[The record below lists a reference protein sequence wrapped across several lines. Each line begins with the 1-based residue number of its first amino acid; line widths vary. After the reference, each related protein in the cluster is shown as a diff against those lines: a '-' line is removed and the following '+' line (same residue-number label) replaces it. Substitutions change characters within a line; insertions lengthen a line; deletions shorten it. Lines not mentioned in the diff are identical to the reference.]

1 MIRLLPIVL
10 VALVIATSWGCGAR
24 RMAPFAPHR
33 PDSDFHRS
41 ATTNQ
46 ACVGCH
52 EVAALR
58 GGHQASDDCHKCYR
72 ILHGDL

>member
-1 MIRLLPIVL
+1 MYRLLPIVF
-10 VALVIATSWGCGAR
+10 VALIIALSWGCVH

-33 PDSDFHRS
+33 PDTDFHRS

-46 ACVGCH
+46 ACIGCH
-52 EVAALR
+52 EVASLR
-58 GGHQASDDCHKCYR
+58 SGHQASDNCLKCHR

>member
-1 MIRLLPIVL
+1 MHRLLIIFLVVVL
-10 VALVIATSWGCGAR
+10 VASAFGCGAR

-33 PDSDFHRS
+33 PDSDFHRN

-46 ACVGCH
+46 ACIGCH
-52 EVAALR
+52 EVAGLR
-58 GGHQASDDCHKCYR
+58 SGHQASDDCRKCHR